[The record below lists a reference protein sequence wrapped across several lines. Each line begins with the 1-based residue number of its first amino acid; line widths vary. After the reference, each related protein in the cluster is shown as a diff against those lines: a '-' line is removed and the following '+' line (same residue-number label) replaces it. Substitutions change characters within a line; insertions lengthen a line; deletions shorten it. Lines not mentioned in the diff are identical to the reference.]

1 LNFLNKILSI
11 LDNKTKKKI
20 IFFVLLSILI
30 VFFELL
36 SLGMIIPIVSAIL
49 DPQTIL
55 KYLEILPIKIS
66 YINLNNLIIAMLVLF
81 NILIIIKNVL
91 LFFAQKYQAYFV
103 ANFQHDLQIKLFKHY
118 LYQPIIN
125 LMRNNI
131 AIIHRN
137 IIVITE
143 SFSHTVL
150 GPALNIISDLII
162 LIILLSVLI
171 FAEPF
176 VTIVGLFASAIVAF
190 GIFFINKKNLLEN
203 GERSKIN
210 QSSRIKNFNETFG
223 AILEIKSL
231 NKENLFIKKF
241 EDNTNIL
248 RNVQKK
254 LSVLSF
260 FPKLFFEVFGVL
272 LISLFLYVLIQ
283 RTDNL
288 NATLSVVVLFAYII
302 IKIIPIVNKILINFQ
317 RIRFSRPIMNEIYH
331 TIKEVIIEKKIKN
344 IEKLLQ
350 FENKIDLVDIG
361 FFYNKNIHILK
372 KINLTIKKNTFVAI
386 GGDSGSGKSTL
397 LKLILGLLKPTS
409 GEIFVDNKPISSSPK
424 KWQENI
430 CFVPQDIFIL
440 DDSLQNNI
448 TLEVSSDV
456 VNFTKLHSVID
467 LSDLRNFT
475 NSLPLGLSTILGDRG
490 SRISGG
496 QKQRIGIARAL
507 YANSEIVILDE
518 STSSIEEISE
528 LKIYENLKKLK
539 NKTIIFVTHKKSI
552 TKYCDEFYIFEDNTF
567 KKIINENFI

>member
-1 LNFLNKILSI
+1 
-11 LDNKTKKKI
+11 
-20 IFFVLLSILI
+20 
-30 VFFELL
+30 
-36 SLGMIIPIVSAIL
+36 MVSSIL

-66 YINLNNLIIAMLVLF
+66 YINSNNLILTMLVFF
-81 NILIIIKNVL
+81 NILIMLKNVL
-91 LFFAQKYQAYFV
+91 LFFAQRYQAYFV
-103 ANFQHDLQIKLFKHY
+103 FNFQHDLQIKLFKY
-118 LYQPIIN
+118 YIYQPIIN
-125 LMRNNI
+125 LMRNNV
-131 AIIHRN
+131 ATIHRN

-150 GPALNIISDLII
+150 TPILNTISDLII
-162 LIILLSVLI
+162 LTILLSALI
-171 FAEPF
+171 FAEPLI
-176 VTIVGLFASAIVAF
+176 TIGGLFASAIIAF
-190 GIFFINKKNLLEN
+190 GIFFINKKILLEN
-203 GERSKIN
+203 GEKSKIN

-241 EDNTNIL
+241 KDNTNAL

-260 FPKLFFEVFGVL
+260 FPKLFFEVMGVL
-272 LISLFLYVLIQ
+272 LISLFIYVLIQ
-283 RTDNL
+283 KTN
-288 NATLSVVVLFAYII
+288 NVNETLPVVVLFTYAIM
-302 IKIIPIVNKILINFQ
+302 KIIPIINKILISAQ
-317 RIRFSRPIMNEIYH
+317 RIRYSRPIMNEIYYI
-331 TIKEVIIEKKIKN
+331 IKEQIIEKKIN
-344 IEKLLQ
+344 TEKLLE
-350 FENKIDLVDIG
+350 FENKIDLVDVG
-361 FFYNKNIHILK
+361 FSYNENIHILK
-372 KINLTIKKNTFVAI
+372 KINLSIKKNTFVAI

-409 GEIFVDNKPISSSPK
+409 GEILVDNKPISSSPK

-448 TLEVSSDV
+448 TLEELSGGVD
-456 VNFTKLHSVID
+456 FPKLHSAID

-518 STSSIEEISE
+518 STSSIDEISE

-539 NKTIIFVTHKKSI
+539 KEKTIIFVTHKKSI
-552 TKYCDEFYIFEDNTF
+552 TKYCDEFYIFENNAF
-567 KKIINENFI
+567 KKFN